1 VAAASRL
8 LVTAIMVRLA
18 FDTSAWWI
26 ALFAGAV
33 ATLFLARFVAAL
45 HDLWSRTSARTTT

>member
-1 VAAASRL
+1 
-8 LVTAIMVRLA
+8 MVRLA